1 MDNLKQF
8 SNNFFSYINFYDLEF
23 MAAVFMI
30 IICPITWNLVA
41 RWEFYTKIFSKLAGD
56 NRLAADIFAHILIEM
71 GLFRNYM
78 FSRTVQHQSH
88 FDIDASLELYLQSVA
103 FLTFGSGVLFVLGS
117 FYRLGIHGIYYAD
130 YFGILMSEKAT
141 RFPYNV
147 LENPLYVGSTLIFLG
162 SSIHYKSPVGFILT
176 LLAFIMYKF
185 ASILENPITELIYS
199 EENIKSVRK
208 MSKERERKG
217 SIDRNLK

>member
-1 MDNLKQF
+1 
-8 SNNFFSYINFYDLEF
+8 
-23 MAAVFMI
+23 
-30 IICPITWNLVA
+30 
-41 RWEFYTKIFSKLAGD
+41 
-56 NRLAADIFAHILIEM
+56 
-71 GLFRNYM
+71 M

-88 FDIDASLELYLQSVA
+88 FDIDASLELYLQIVA

-208 MSKERERKG
+208 MSKERDRKG